1 MIAVHILCN
10 GPGVAVQNILRV
22 YIIMRWCRGMDVV
35 VQRYGCGGSM
45 DERHGCG
52 GERHGCGG
60 AKAWMRW

>member
-1 MIAVHILCN
+1 MDAVVR
-10 GPGVAVQNILRV
+10 GMDVVVAW
-22 YIIMRWCRGMDVV
+22 MWWCRGMDVV

>member
-1 MIAVHILCN
+1 MDAAV
-10 GPGVAVQNILRV
+10 LRH
-22 YIIMRWCRGMDVV
+22 
-35 VQRYGCGGSM
+35 GCGGSM